1 MKEVQMVLEQGDC
14 WQDLYEAILDDYDKQ
29 IDVDDYVAYIIDALP
44 EEKKAL
50 YKMYY
55 VDRKSYREIS
65 SVLSIS
71 EPAVRMKFM
80 RLKKDIKKIVKT
92 YARMHFDVET
102 RGRQKKSV

>member
-1 MKEVQMVLEQGDC
+1 MVLEQGDC

-44 EEKKAL
+44 ERKKRHSI
-50 YKMYY
+50 KMYY

-71 EPAVRMKFM
+71 EPAV
-80 RLKKDIKKIVKT
+80 T
-92 YARMHFDVET
+92 YENLCV
-102 RGRQKKSV
+102 